1 MVRKYCNPNKMNCL
15 DKKTKNKKTY
25 LKTIAEMRFVRSKK
39 NSVDLAL

>member
-25 LKTIAEMRFVRSKK
+25 LKTIAEMRFVQSKK